1 MNAIHRHRLTVT
13 EARPRSQVT
22 TLAREQL
29 PDVPGKILV
38 TALVTFPPRAY
49 SAAHRHP
56 GSVMTLV
63 LTGTLRSQLSGGPP
77 RNYSAGA
84 TLFEPAGAVHLF
96 AENPS
101 ETHSAQLLAVF
112 VTDDDSGPL
121 VVPAA
126 RNE

>member
-1 MNAIHRHRLTVT
+1 MNAIHRHQPAVAER
-13 EARPRSQVT
+13 RPRSQLT
-22 TLAREQL
+22 TLAREKL
-29 PDVPGKILV
+29 PDVPGKILI

-77 RNYSAGA
+77 RDYSAGA
-84 TLFEPAGAVHLF
+84 TMFEPAGALHIF

-101 ETHSAQLLAVF
+101 ETHAAQLLAVF
-112 VTDDDSGPL
+112 IADDDDAPL
-121 VVPAA
+121 VVRA